1 MTIAVALIDD
11 HPVVRSG
18 LTAILNAQPEIHVAA
33 AAGSVAEA
41 LAAIDAAQPDVV
53 LCDLRLG
60 ASDSDGVEV
69 IRGCTQPVVILSTYD
84 RERDIRACLDAGAAG
99 YLVKDALVD
108 TIVEAIR
115 AVARGEVY
123 VQASL
128 AGALLKAPAPAQLTE
143 RERDVLQL
151 VATGASNKEISTR
164 LFISQATTKT
174 HLVHIFNKLG
184 VDSRTRAV
192 HVATERG
199 LL

>member
-1 MTIAVALIDD
+1 MSIAVALIDD

-18 LTAILNAQPEIHVAA
+18 LKAILNAQPEIRVAA
-33 AAGSVAEA
+33 EAGSVAEA
-41 LAAIDAAQPDVV
+41 VAAIAEARPDVV

-69 IRGCTQPVVILSTYD
+69 IRGSEQPVVILSTYD
-84 RERDIRACLDAGAAG
+84 RERDIRACLDAGAHG
-99 YLVKDALVD
+99 YLVKDAPVD

-123 VQASL
+123 VQSSL
-128 AGALLKAPAPAQLTE
+128 AGKLLAAPAPAQLTE

-151 VATGASNKEISTR
+151 VATGASNKDISKQ

-174 HLVHIFNKLG
+174 HLVHIFSKLG

-199 LL
+199 LI